1 MVGVDLSAVSLN
13 YAYEHGFREFDGAKL
28 NAEELEWIA
37 WRTANEVYQL
47 GLAD

>member
-1 MVGVDLSAVSLN
+1 MFGVDLSAISLN
-13 YAYEHGFREFDGAKL
+13 YAYEHGFRALHGAEL

-47 GLAD
+47 GLG